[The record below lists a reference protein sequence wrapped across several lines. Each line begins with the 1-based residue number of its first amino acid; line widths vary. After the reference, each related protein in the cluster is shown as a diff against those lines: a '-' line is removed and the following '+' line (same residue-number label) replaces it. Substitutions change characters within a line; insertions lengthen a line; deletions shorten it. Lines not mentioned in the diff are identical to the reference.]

1 MIKSGSDTDAIAG
14 ATIFANPAAGRGN
27 FQRKIAAV
35 RDEFARWNYC
45 ASIVETGSAEE
56 LRSAVRSAIE
66 AGCKTIIAMGGDGT
80 VQLVA
85 QEAIGFQVQI
95 GMIPTGGGN
104 DFAAALGISTNIEKA
119 VEVIAHGKTRLVDV
133 VRVPNATGVDAIYL
147 GGGGAGLDV
156 EALRYASG
164 KFAKWPGRVRYLA
177 SAIAGLRGFR
187 GVQVKVEFPGTDLP
201 NIAGT
206 ALLVAILNSPSFG
219 GGMRLAPEA
228 RVDDGMLDFVMIEM
242 LKKREVLALIP
253 RLLIKGE
260 LKTKR
265 MVRARAANIKLST
278 AADSWFQ
285 GDGEL
290 LGRTPVEINIL
301 PRALRVLVPQAKYPR
316 NLVEL
321 SEL

>member
-1 MIKSGSDTDAIAG
+1 
-14 ATIFANPAAGRGN
+14 
-27 FQRKIAAV
+27 
-35 RDEFARWNYC
+35 
-45 ASIVETGSAEE
+45 
-56 LRSAVRSAIE
+56 
-66 AGCKTIIAMGGDGT
+66 
-80 VQLVA
+80 
-85 QEAIGFQVQI
+85 
-95 GMIPTGGGN
+95 
-104 DFAAALGISTNIEKA
+104 
-119 VEVIAHGKTRLVDV
+119 
-133 VRVPNATGVDAIYL
+133 
-147 GGGGAGLDV
+147 
-156 EALRYASG
+156 
-164 KFAKWPGRVRYLA
+164 
-177 SAIAGLRGFR
+177 
-187 GVQVKVEFPGTDLP
+187 
-201 NIAGT
+201 
-206 ALLVAILNSPSFG
+206 
-219 GGMRLAPEA
+219 MRLAPEA